1 MTVTVLI
8 NIVLRDGLAPGR
20 AALELDV
27 LGVNTGVDDVDI
39 NARTAVRVVL
49 VLGESTERELRAVA
63 DARKA
68 LEEESADVRQQDGM
82 MS

>member
-1 MTVTVLI
+1 MTVAVLI
-8 NIVLRDGLAPGR
+8 NVVLRDGLAPGR